1 MNMNYESLSGML
13 DSLYLYILTL
23 ILLISQA
30 AVLSAA
36 LQLCN
41 LFYWRTSLTA
51 DEPRI
56 THEL

>member
-23 ILLISQA
+23 ILSQA